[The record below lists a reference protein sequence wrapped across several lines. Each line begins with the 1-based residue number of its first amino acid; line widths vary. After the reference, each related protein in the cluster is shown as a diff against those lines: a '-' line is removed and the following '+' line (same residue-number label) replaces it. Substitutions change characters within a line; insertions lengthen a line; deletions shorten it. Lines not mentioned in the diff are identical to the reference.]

1 MTCEEFRIQ
10 YNSWLDGRK
19 SSPLPPEAA
28 HHARMC
34 SGCGMYARLM
44 VRIDGGLMNIPHA
57 PVPEEILAF
66 PGSRPAHAP
75 DIRRRLSSRV
85 RTGASLTLPPL
96 LVWSI
101 SLIVPPPWQFA
112 FQTLLVSGA
121 MVLFAVTSL
130 RPRFIS

>member
-1 MTCEEFRIQ
+1 MTCEEFRSQ

-19 SSPLPPEAA
+19 SSPLHPEAA

-34 SGCGMYARLM
+34 SACGTYARVM
-44 VRIDGGLMNIPHA
+44 VRIDAGLMNIPQAH
-57 PVPEEILAF
+57 VPEEILAF
-66 PGSRPAHAP
+66 PGSSLPRTCG
-75 DIRRRLSSRV
+75 RRGEISSRV
-85 RTGASLTLPPL
+85 RTGASLSLPPL
-96 LVWSI
+96 LAWCI
-101 SLIVPPPWQFA
+101 SLIVPPPWQCA